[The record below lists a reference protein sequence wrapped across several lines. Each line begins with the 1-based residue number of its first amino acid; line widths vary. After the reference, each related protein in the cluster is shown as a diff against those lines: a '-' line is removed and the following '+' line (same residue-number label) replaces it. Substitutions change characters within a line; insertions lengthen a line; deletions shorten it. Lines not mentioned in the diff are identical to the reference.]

1 LATSRF
7 CFVVGT
13 EILTVDGIKNI
24 EDIRVGDWVIAD
36 DPTTPGEIEA
46 KQVLETFVRETDA
59 LVDLYVDGEVIS
71 TTGEHPFW
79 TPDLG
84 WVEAKDL
91 VVGSLLQTGD
101 GRIID
106 VDKVEKREG
115 KFPVYNFK
123 VEGIPTYFVSEL
135 GILVHNA
142 CGDIQF
148 GKVENQ
154 IYHTFRH
161 VDAIGLNREMVQI
174 AITEDINNA
183 VSSLVEGLNKRS
195 VIVDGITLDY
205 VAFKLPDGTINIG
218 RITPPR

>member
-1 LATSRF
+1 
-7 CFVVGT
+7 
-13 EILTVDGIKNI
+13 LTVNGIKNI
-24 EDIRVGDWVIAD
+24 EDIQVGDWVIAD
-36 DPTTPGEIEA
+36 DPTTPGGIEA
-46 KQVLETFVRETDA
+46 KQVLDTFVRETDA